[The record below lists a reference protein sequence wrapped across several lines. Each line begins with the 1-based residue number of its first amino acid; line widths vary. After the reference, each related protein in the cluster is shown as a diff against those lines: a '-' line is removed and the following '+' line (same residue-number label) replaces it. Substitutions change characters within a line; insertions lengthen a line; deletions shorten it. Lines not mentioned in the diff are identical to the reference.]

1 MSWDD
6 STFPMAPKK
15 PSGGTVNPPTPCMG
29 SAIMAA
35 TSPAVVMSMSC
46 TRSST
51 QAPVKASSSRCRNG
65 LRSR

>member
-6 STFPMAPKK
+6 RTLCIAPKK
-15 PSGGTVNPPTPCMG
+15 PSGGTANPPTPWMG

-35 TSPAVVMSMSC
+35 TSPEVVMSMSC

-51 QAPVKASSSRCRNG
+51 QAEV
-65 LRSR
+65 

>member
-1 MSWDD
+1 MPWDD

-15 PSGGTVNPPTPCMG
+15 PSGGTANPPTPWMG
-29 SAIMAA
+29 SAIIAA
-35 TSPAVVMSMSC
+35 TSPEVVMSMSC

-51 QAPVKASSSRCRNG
+51 HAVVYASSSRWRNG